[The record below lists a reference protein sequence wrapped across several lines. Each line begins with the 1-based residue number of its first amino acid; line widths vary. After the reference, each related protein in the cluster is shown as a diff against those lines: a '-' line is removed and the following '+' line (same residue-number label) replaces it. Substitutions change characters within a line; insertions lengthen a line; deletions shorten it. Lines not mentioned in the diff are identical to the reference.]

1 MAEEFHGYAAFDKEG
16 ILKPYSYTPKPLGD
30 EDIEVEIS
38 HCGICGS
45 DLHTI
50 RSGWFPT
57 IYPAIVGHEI
67 VGKVLKKGSKVTD
80 FNIGDRVGIGC
91 QVYSCGKCD
100 ECNVGYNQL
109 CSKMVFT
116 YNDVW
121 KDAEGVPTQYQAH
134 GGYADKIRAHSDSV
148 FHIPKEISSA
158 EACPLLCAGLTTF
171 LPLKHHKV
179 GPGNKVGIVG
189 IGGLGHLAIQW
200 AAKMG
205 AEVTAISQ
213 SDKKRDEAI
222 KLGATHFMNASDP
235 NDVKK
240 FTHSLDIILTTS
252 GDSNTDWTKYMNLI
266 KNRGTLVL
274 IGLPDAPIPIP
285 AFAFMRFIKVEGT
298 LTGGSQDMKDMLEFA
313 VKHNIRPLIQKVP
326 MKDVN
331 EGVKMVLNG
340 KARYRIVLEN

>member
-1 MAEEFHGYAAFDKEG
+1 KMAEEFHGYAAFDKEG
-16 ILKPYSYTPKPLGD
+16 ILKPYSYTPKPLSD

-38 HCGICGS
+38 HCGICGN

-67 VGKVLKKGSKVTD
+67 VGKISRKGSKVTD

-100 ECNVGYNQL
+100 ERWVDTLTMDRTISENYSIITL
-109 CSKMVFT
+109 LT
-116 YNDVW
+116 YNDTW
-121 KDAEGVPTQYQAH
+121 KDAEGVPTQYQTH

-158 EACPLLCAGLTTF
+158 EACPLLCAGITTF
-171 LPLKHHKV
+171 VPLKHHKV

-222 KLGATHFMNASDP
+222 QL
-235 NDVKK
+235 
-240 FTHSLDIILTTS
+240 
-252 GDSNTDWTKYMNLI
+252 
-266 KNRGTLVL
+266 
-274 IGLPDAPIPIP
+274 
-285 AFAFMRFIKVEGT
+285 
-298 LTGGSQDMKDMLEFA
+298 
-313 VKHNIRPLIQKVP
+313 
-326 MKDVN
+326 
-331 EGVKMVLNG
+331 
-340 KARYRIVLEN
+340 